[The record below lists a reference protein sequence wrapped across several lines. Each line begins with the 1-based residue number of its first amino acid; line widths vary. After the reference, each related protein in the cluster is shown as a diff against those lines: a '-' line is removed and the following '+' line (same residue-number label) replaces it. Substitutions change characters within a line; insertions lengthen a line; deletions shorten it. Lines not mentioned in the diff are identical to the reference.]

1 MNGTEITDIPEIS
14 FGGTENKVNVSV
26 FGYEFSS
33 EVENSYEVEYTSDAD
48 NDLVSYKV
56 YVDYTLGV
64 MPGDI
69 TVDLGAANVPV
80 FSTGVKVEAV
90 AEGDAY
96 KVALAQMGEN
106 GTAWYAGEDALAT
119 FKSAL
124 ATAVETAKVTVATGE
139 AAATPVTDANTYL
152 SINAKEGVENAEGS
166 HLSLSSAVINAVG
179 NVFNY
184 TTTYKTW
191 YGVTYTFTAQRTED
205 PTALEGLTIDY
216 YYGPTASHDLMT
228 DEYTRSYTAASPD
241 ASPVQFTFEHLLSR
255 VGIAVKS
262 TSSDVTLTSLVFKG
276 MSVLGAYNTPGSQG
290 QWQLLTS
297 IPELSNVQPGSFTA
311 DLSDISAPLPSDGT
325 SVPVLS
331 DLLLIPQTPG
341 DDANGLD
348 PITITATYSVGGAA
362 PETKELTLP
371 ADPAWQPGRH
381 YRYTLTL
388 GTTDVTLNIDVVD
401 WEPAEDNNITW

>member
-1 MNGTEITDIPEIS
+1 MKQIIFIPVLNAAAALSLLAFASSCAKVSIDKPNQAEQHIDFSTSVVTKAPVESSADMN
-14 FGGTENKVNVSV
+14 
-26 FGYEFSS
+26 EFA
-33 EVENSYEVEYTSDAD
+33 VWAAY
-48 NDLVSYKV
+48 
-56 YVDYTLGV
+56 YVDGTLDHKPMEGIRV
-64 MPGDI
+64 YRRDGLWMYD
-69 TVDLGAANVPV
+69 DLQMWQ
-80 FSTGVKVEAV
+80 
-90 AEGDAY
+90 EGDWHFEAFY
-96 KVALAQMGEN
+96 PHPSVLEVSEIVEGKDAMG
-106 GTAWYAGEDALAT
+106 
-119 FKSAL
+119 
-124 ATAVETAKVTVATGE
+124 
-139 AAATPVTDANTYL
+139 
-152 SINAKEGVENAEGS
+152 I
-166 HLSLSSAVINAVG
+166 
-179 NVFNY
+179 
-184 TTTYKTW
+184 
-191 YGVTYTFTAQRTED
+191 TFTAPKTEEQ
-205 PTALEGLTIDY
+205 TGLEGLTIEY

-388 GTTDVTLNIDVVD
+388 AGADVTLSVETVP
-401 WEPAEDNNITW
+401 WEKRDFTVIF